1 MAERAFYDTVVF
13 ALSLNTSDP
22 DYAPCS
28 SLLDVDGGAI
38 TWCIVISSI
47 TRAEASLREYLD
59 QLELRCVAQGV
70 AWMEVHQDQ
79 VSEALRAKRALKPR
93 FEQAG
98 MQSRDIKQI
107 FAAAWARAEVLV
119 TRDRDFFDPKD
130 KRKKGKAS
138 LGTSVAKLLRDEL
151 GIAPLLPA
159 DALERL
165 TKG

>member
-1 MAERAFYDTVVF
+1 
-13 ALSLNTSDP
+13 
-22 DYAPCS
+22 
-28 SLLDVDGGAI
+28 
-38 TWCIVISSI
+38 
-47 TRAEASLREYLD
+47 
-59 QLELRCVAQGV
+59 
-70 AWMEVHQDQ
+70 MEVHQDQ

-98 MQSRDIKQI
+98 MLSRDIKQI

-151 GIAPLLPA
+151 GIRPLLPA

-165 TKG
+165 TTG